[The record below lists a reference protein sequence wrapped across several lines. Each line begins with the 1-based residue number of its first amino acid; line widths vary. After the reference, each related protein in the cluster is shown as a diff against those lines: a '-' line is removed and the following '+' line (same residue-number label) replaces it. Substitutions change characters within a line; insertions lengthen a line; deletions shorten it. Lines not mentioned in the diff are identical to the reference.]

1 MQRENYSE
9 KIDNYFKDKKNS
21 DKYVIYLAVGLILA
35 ALIYLLMYDEAE
47 QYFNQ
52 NNNQFLQTQSK
63 LTKRTNELTTL
74 KRENK
79 VNRLQVDIKQQN
91 TRLEELVYK
100 DNYIKDKL
108 TQLSYLLYNKKNW
121 ANFLD
126 NLSKNAQ
133 SYKLEVDEISN
144 KINEAKKYT
153 IEKVL
158 NVKMVL
164 KGSFQ
169 NLIKFINSIEEQDL
183 VVDVHKL
190 DILKDKNDVN
200 TSLEI
205 AVWGM
210 KYWKS

>member
-52 NNNQFLQTQSK
+52 NNNQFVQTQSK
-63 LTKRTNELTTL
+63 LTNRTNELATL

-79 VNRLQVDIKQQN
+79 VNRLQVDIKKQN

-100 DNYIKDKL
+100 DNYVKDKL

-144 KINEAKKYT
+144 EVNEAKKYT

-210 KYWKS
+210 KY

>member
-210 KYWKS
+210 KY